1 MDMFR
6 KNYRAYYS
14 VMYITGLW
22 PYDNSIVTKIK
33 RVGFCVL
40 TLSSIVIQA
49 STIRTV
55 ETTLENVL
63 VLLSFL
69 LPTLLFFLR
78 YVGYITNFP
87 VLKVGFEN
95 IQNDCMRLKDPIEAD
110 LLMKEIAQS
119 RRVIR
124 ILVVLT
130 CMAVL
135 LINAMLL
142 LPTVLQSKLQIRY
155 LKILGIFFN
164 HRGRKVDFVCCN
176 VALVTSVGVL
186 SLSCTEAI
194 PAVFGCYISGLFQIA
209 SYRLENAIN
218 RSTKSDRPIEIDVRS
233 TVEIHQRALEMN
245 KQIETSIAIPYLV
258 AIIAVIISFAINL
271 YRVYVVL
278 QNKHEIDNV
287 VISLLIFLVHLM
299 IMLLNNYSGQRM
311 INNSVDFFHNSYDT
325 LWYCMPLRSQKLLLF
340 IMMRSISEVKLNLA
354 GLFTPCYEGFTTM
367 MSSSF
372 SYFTVISS
380 V

>member
-1 MDMFR
+1 
-6 KNYRAYYS
+6 
-14 VMYITGLW
+14 
-22 PYDNSIVTKIK
+22 
-33 RVGFCVL
+33 
-40 TLSSIVIQA
+40 
-49 STIRTV
+49 
-55 ETTLENVL
+55 
-63 VLLSFL
+63 
-69 LPTLLFFLR
+69 
-78 YVGYITNFP
+78 
-87 VLKVGFEN
+87 
-95 IQNDCMRLKDPIEAD
+95 
-110 LLMKEIAQS
+110 
-119 RRVIR
+119 
-124 ILVVLT
+124 
-130 CMAVL
+130 
-135 LINAMLL
+135 
-142 LPTVLQSKLQIRY
+142 
-155 LKILGIFFN
+155 
-164 HRGRKVDFVCCN
+164 
-176 VALVTSVGVL
+176 
-186 SLSCTEAI
+186 
-194 PAVFGCYISGLFQIA
+194 
-209 SYRLENAIN
+209 
-218 RSTKSDRPIEIDVRS
+218 
-233 TVEIHQRALEMN
+233 MN